1 METPSKGIYRKFHI
15 SKNILYHD
23 AAAFSDEISI
33 QQVIENGLFLWF
45 FDENINLDLE

>member
-1 METPSKGIYRKFHI
+1 MMGTPSKGTYLKFYM

-33 QQVIENGLFLWF
+33 QQVIENGLFS
-45 FDENINLDLE
+45 